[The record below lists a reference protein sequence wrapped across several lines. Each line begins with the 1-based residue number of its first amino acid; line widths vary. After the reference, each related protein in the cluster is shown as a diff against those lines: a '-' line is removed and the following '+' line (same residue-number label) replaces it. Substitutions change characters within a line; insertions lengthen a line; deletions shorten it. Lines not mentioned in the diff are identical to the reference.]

1 MATIKDLKRMCKKTK
16 CKDCPF
22 SNGKGDNCLVY
33 TTDILLGNTL
43 VYLTPECF
51 PDNADEIVDKWV
63 EEHPVKTYMQDFF
76 EKFPNAPRGA
86 EGSPKICPHQIYSE
100 ISADDR
106 CPEDCLKCWNQEMKE
121 E

>member
-1 MATIKDLKRMCKKTK
+1 MATIKDLTRMCKKTK

-43 VYLTPECF
+43 VYLTPDCF

-63 EEHPVKTYMQDFF
+63 EEHPDDCRVEKNIMTGLKPCPFLWRKT
-76 EKFPNAPRGA
+76 
-86 EGSPKICPHQIYSE
+86 
-100 ISADDR
+100 
-106 CPEDCLKCWNQEMKE
+106 
-121 E
+121 